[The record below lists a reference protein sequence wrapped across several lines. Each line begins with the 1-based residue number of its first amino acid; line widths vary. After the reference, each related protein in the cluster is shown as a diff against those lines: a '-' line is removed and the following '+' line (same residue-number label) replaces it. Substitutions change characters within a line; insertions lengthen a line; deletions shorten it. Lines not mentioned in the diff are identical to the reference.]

1 MVRKKNALP
10 EIGEIVMATVV
21 EVNPSHVYM
30 ILDDYRG
37 TGKDGINREAFNVNE
52 SIRDNA
58 IAYMHVSEIANYW
71 IKNIRE
77 HIKEGQKH
85 VVKVL
90 KMDKGMVWVS
100 KRRVSGQEAKQKL
113 QEWKRSNKAEGLLR
127 LLSEKVNV
135 SIDEI
140 YEKMGFSLDD
150 AYGGD
155 LWSAFED
162 IREQGIA
169 AIMDLDFASQVDQEW
184 LNELDRIVQQNVEI
198 PSVKIIGEFDLTSYE
213 PDGVEIIKEALQSG
227 DSVKGPKEASAKLN
241 FQVIAPPRYRM
252 EIEAP
257 DYQTAEAL
265 LKKVEAK
272 VLKTFKKGGTGTFQR
287 AKS

>member
-10 EIGEIVMATVV
+10 EIGEIVMASVV

-37 TGKDGINREAFNVNE
+37 TGKDGINREAWNMNE
-52 SIRDNA
+52 MIKENA

-127 LLSEKVNV
+127 LLGEKV
-135 SIDEI
+135 SASLDEI
-140 YEKMGFSLDD
+140 YEKMGFSLDE

-169 AIMDLDFASQVDQEW
+169 AIMDLDFVPNVDEAW
-184 LNELDRIVQQNVEI
+184 LKELERIVNQNVEI
-198 PSVKIIGEFDLTSYE
+198 PSVKIVGEFDLTSFE
-213 PDGVEIIKEALQSG
+213 PNGVELIKEALLSG
-227 DSVKGPKEASAKLN
+227 DTVKGPKEATAKLS

-252 EIEAP
+252 EVEAP
-257 DYQTAEAL
+257 DYLTAESL

-272 VLKTFKKGGTGTFQR
+272 VLKTIKKGGTGTFLR
-287 AKS
+287 NK

>member
-30 ILDDYRG
+30 ILDDYKG
-37 TGKDGINREAFNVNE
+37 TGKDGINREGFNINE
-52 SIRDNA
+52 AIRDNA

-127 LLSEKVNV
+127 LLGEKFGV
-135 SIDEI
+135 SLDEI

-169 AIMDLDFASQVDQEW
+169 AVMDLDFVSQVDEAW
-184 LNELDRIVQQNVEI
+184 LKELEHIVQQNVEI
-198 PSVKIIGEFDLTSYE
+198 PSVKIVGEFDLTSYE
-213 PDGVEIIKEALQSG
+213 PNGVEIIKEALLSG
-227 DSVKGPKEASAKLN
+227 DAVKGPKEVSAKLM
-241 FQVIAPPRYRM
+241 FQVIAPPRYRV
-252 EIEAP
+252 EVDAP
-257 DYQTAEAL
+257 DYQTAESL
-265 LKKVEAK
+265 LKKVETKILK
-272 VLKTFKKGGTGTFQR
+272 VIKKGGTGTFQR
-287 AKS
+287 NK